1 MLLSILCGAF
11 VNDRTVHAETREY
24 QIDPEH
30 LTIGFLIEH
39 TGYAKVLGQ
48 FRVASGSY
56 QFDEET
62 GELSDVSIVVETG
75 SVFTDH
81 EQRDAHVRGE
91 DFLDTRRFPTMTFSA
106 ATARPQGNR
115 TYEVAG
121 QLNLLGVTRP
131 LTLTATWN
139 KSGRSPIGLRPY
151 VMGVSARGSFQRSA
165 FGMTYA
171 VENGWVGDAVEII
184 VEFEARRR

>member
-11 VNDRTVHAETREY
+11 VGDLKVRAEMREY

-30 LTIGFLIEH
+30 LTIAFLVEH
-39 TGYAKVLGQ
+39 IGYAKVLGQ
-48 FRVASGSY
+48 FRMAGGSY
-56 QFDEET
+56 QLDEET
-62 GELSDVSIVVETG
+62 GELSDLSIVVETD
-75 SVFTDH
+75 SVFTHH
-81 EQRDAHVRGE
+81 EQRDAHLRSE

-121 QLNLLGVTRP
+121 QLTLRGVTRP
-131 LTLTATWN
+131 LTLTTNWN
-139 KSGRSPIGLRPY
+139 KSGRYPMGLRPY

-171 VENGWVGDAVEII
+171 VENGWVGDTVEIL

>member
-11 VNDRTVHAETREY
+11 VCDLTVRAEMREY

-30 LTIGFLIEH
+30 LTIGFLVEH

-81 EQRDAHVRGE
+81 EQRDAHLRSQ
-91 DFLDTRRFPTMTFSA
+91 DFLDTRRFPMMTFSA
-106 ATARPQGNR
+106 VTARPQGNR
-115 TYEVAG
+115 TYELAG

-131 LTLTATWN
+131 LTLTASWN
-139 KSGRSPIGLRPY
+139 KSGRYPMGLRPY